1 MIAFDFAQ
9 LRLVGLQ
16 QAIAGAATQL
26 DLSSP
31 LSSSRAQLLRV
42 SAVHRDSI
50 GVHDG
55 ILEHPAQILPRLL
68 HELQA
73 QDDVLT
79 VGDWVAAEHDTH
91 GTLWIR
97 AHLSPVTQIARRGND
112 GRRQV
117 LASNVD
123 TALLVMGLDGDFN
136 PRRLERY
143 LAIVLA
149 AQVTPVVVLSKADV
163 ADDVAGKL
171 AQLKQRLPQHV
182 PLFAVDTRH
191 AYDVAILEP
200 WLGAGQTLVL
210 LGSSG
215 AGKSSL
221 TNTLCIAGQ
230 ATNGVRHGDG
240 RGRHTTTA
248 RSLHLCADGAC
259 IIDTPGLRSWQA
271 DVDAQTLAAT
281 FDDIAALAST
291 CQFRDCQ
298 HASEPGCAVRGAV
311 DADRLRNYHKLLRDA
326 RRGEATPLERIAARA
341 KWKTILK
348 AGVERGKD
356 KRR

>member
-9 LRLVGLQ
+9 LRLIGLQ
-16 QAIAGAATQL
+16 QAIASAATQL
-26 DLSSP
+26 ELSSP
-31 LSSSRAQLLRV
+31 TAQLLRV
-42 SAVHRDSI
+42 CAVHRDSI

-55 ILEHPAQILPRLL
+55 ILEQPAQILPRLL
-68 HELQA
+68 HQLQV
-73 QDDVLT
+73 QDHILT
-79 VGDWVAAEHDTH
+79 VGDWVAAEPDAHA
-91 GTLWIR
+91 TLWIT

-112 GRRQV
+112 GRRQL

-123 TALLVMGLDGDFN
+123 TALLVMGLDEDFN

-143 LAIVLA
+143 LSIVLA
-149 AQVTPVVVLSKADV
+149 AQVSPVVVLSKADV
-163 ADDVAGKL
+163 ADDVPGKL
-171 AQLKQRLPQHV
+171 AQLRQRLPPHV
-182 PLFAVDTRH
+182 PLFAIDTRH
-191 AYDVAILEP
+191 AYDVAILAP

-221 TNTLCIAGQ
+221 TNTLCATEQ

-248 RSLHLCADGAC
+248 RSLHLCASGAC
-259 IIDTPGLRSWQA
+259 IIDTPGLRSWRA
-271 DVDAQTLAAT
+271 DADADTLAAT
-281 FDDIAALAST
+281 FDDIAALAAT
-291 CQFRDCQ
+291 CQFRDCR

-326 RRGEATPLERIAARA
+326 RRIEETPLERIAARA
-341 KWKTILK
+341 RWKTVLK
-348 AGVERGKD
+348 AGLERGKD

>member
-1 MIAFDFAQ
+1 MIACDFAQ
-9 LRLVGLQ
+9 LRSIGLQ
-16 QAIAGAATQL
+16 QAIASAASQL

-31 LSSSRAQLLRV
+31 TAQLLRV

-50 GVHDG
+50 IVHDG
-55 ILEHPAQILPRLL
+55 SQEHPAHIVPRLL
-68 HELQA
+68 HALLA
-73 QDDVLT
+73 QETILT
-79 VGDWVAAEHDTH
+79 VGDWIAAEPDAH
-91 GTLWIR
+91 GALWIT

-149 AQVTPVVVLSKADV
+149 AQVSPVVVLSKADV
-163 ADDVAGKL
+163 ADDVPGKL
-171 AQLKQRLPQHV
+171 AQLRQRLPSHV
-182 PLFAVDTRH
+182 PLFAIDTRH

-221 TNTLCIAGQ
+221 TNTLCAAGQ

-248 RSLHLCADGAC
+248 RSLHLCAGGAC

-271 DVDAQTLAAT
+271 DADADTLAAT
-281 FDDIAALAST
+281 FDDIAQLAAT
-291 CQFRDCQ
+291 CQFRDCR
-298 HASEPGCAVRGAV
+298 HASEPGCQVRGAV

-326 RRGEATPLERIAARA
+326 RRGEETPLERIAARA

-348 AGVERGKD
+348 AGQERSRQ
-356 KRR
+356 KRNE

>member
-9 LRLVGLQ
+9 LRLIGLQ
-16 QAIAGAATQL
+16 QAIASAATQL
-26 DLSSP
+26 ELSSP
-31 LSSSRAQLLRV
+31 ATQLLRV
-42 SAVHRDSI
+42 CAVHRDSI

-55 ILEHPAQILPRLL
+55 IREHPAYIVPRLL
-68 HELQA
+68 HQLQA
-73 QDDVLT
+73 QDNILT
-79 VGDWVAAEHDTH
+79 VGDWVAAEPDAHA
-91 GTLWIR
+91 TLWIT

-112 GRRQV
+112 GRRQL

-123 TALLVMGLDGDFN
+123 TALLVMGLDEDFN

-163 ADDVAGKL
+163 ADDVPGKL
-171 AQLKQRLPQHV
+171 AQLRQRLPPHV
-182 PLFAVDTRH
+182 PLFAIDTRH

-200 WLGAGQTLVL
+200 WLNAGQTLVL

-221 TNTLCIAGQ
+221 TNTLCAADQ
-230 ATNGVRHGDG
+230 TTNGVRHGDG

-248 RSLHLCADGAC
+248 RSLHLCASGAC
-259 IIDTPGLRSWQA
+259 IIDTPGLRSWRA
-271 DVDAQTLAAT
+271 DADADTLAAT
-281 FDDIAALAST
+281 FDDIAALAAT
-291 CQFRDCQ
+291 CQFRDCR

-326 RRGEATPLERIAARA
+326 RRIEETPLERIAARA
-341 KWKTILK
+341 RWKTVLK
-348 AGVERGKD
+348 AGLERGKD

>member
-9 LRLVGLQ
+9 LRLIGLQ
-16 QAIAGAATQL
+16 QAIASAATQL
-26 DLSSP
+26 ELSSP
-31 LSSSRAQLLRV
+31 ATQLLRV
-42 SAVHRDSI
+42 CAVHRDSI

-55 ILEHPAQILPRLL
+55 ILEQPAQILPRLL
-68 HELQA
+68 HQLQA
-73 QDDVLT
+73 QDNILT
-79 VGDWVAAEHDTH
+79 VGDWVAAEPDAH
-91 GTLWIR
+91 GALWIT

-112 GRRQV
+112 GRRQL

-123 TALLVMGLDGDFN
+123 TALLVMGLDEDFN

-149 AQVTPVVVLSKADV
+149 AQVAPVVVLSKADV
-163 ADDVAGKL
+163 ADDVPGKL
-171 AQLKQRLPQHV
+171 AQLKQRLPPHV
-182 PLFAVDTRH
+182 PLFAIDTRH

-200 WLGAGQTLVL
+200 WLNAGQTLVL

-221 TNTLCIAGQ
+221 TNTLCATEQ

-248 RSLHLCADGAC
+248 RSLHLCASGAC
-259 IIDTPGLRSWQA
+259 IIDTPGLRSWRA
-271 DVDAQTLAAT
+271 DAEADTLAAT
-281 FDDIAALAST
+281 FDDIAALAAT
-291 CQFRDCQ
+291 CQFRDCR

-326 RRGEATPLERIAARA
+326 RRIEETPLERIAARA
-341 KWKTILK
+341 RWKTVLK
-348 AGVERGKD
+348 AGLERGKD

>member
-9 LRLVGLQ
+9 LRLIGLQ
-16 QAIAGAATQL
+16 QAIASAATQL
-26 DLSSP
+26 DISSP
-31 LSSSRAQLLRV
+31 AAQLMRV
-42 SAVHRDSI
+42 CAVHRDSI
-50 GVHDG
+50 IVHDG
-55 ILEHPAQILPRLL
+55 ILEQPAQILPRLL
-68 HELQA
+68 HELQTL
-73 QDDVLT
+73 DTILT
-79 VGDWVAAEHDTH
+79 VGDWVAAEADGH
-91 GTLWIR
+91 GTLWIT
-97 AHLSPVTQIARRGND
+97 AHLSPATQIARRGND
-112 GRRQV
+112 GRRQL

-123 TALLVMGLDGDFN
+123 TALLVMGLDEDFN

-143 LAIVLA
+143 LSIVLA
-149 AQVTPVVVLSKADV
+149 AQVAPVVVLSKADV
-163 ADDVAGKL
+163 ADDVPGKL
-171 AQLKQRLPQHV
+171 AQLRQRLPPHV
-182 PLFAVDTRH
+182 PLFAIDTRH

-221 TNTLCIAGQ
+221 TNTLCAVEQ

-248 RSLHLCADGAC
+248 RSLHLCASGAC
-259 IIDTPGLRSWQA
+259 IIDTPGLRSWRADA
-271 DVDAQTLAAT
+271 DVETLAAT
-281 FDDIAALAST
+281 FDDIAALAAA
-291 CQFRDCQ
+291 CQFRDCR

-311 DADRLRNYHKLLRDA
+311 DVDRLRNYHKLLRDA
-326 RRGEATPLERIAARA
+326 RRIDETPLERIAARA

-348 AGVERGKD
+348 AGLERGKD

>member
-9 LRLVGLQ
+9 LRLIGLQ
-16 QAIAGAATQL
+16 QAIASAATQL
-26 DLSSP
+26 DISSP
-31 LSSSRAQLLRV
+31 AAQLMRV
-42 SAVHRDSI
+42 CAVHRDSI
-50 GVHDG
+50 IVHDG
-55 ILEHPAQILPRLL
+55 LLEHPAQVLPRLL

-73 QDDVLT
+73 QETILA
-79 VGDWVAAEHDTH
+79 VGDWVAAAHDGR
-91 GTLWIR
+91 GTLWIT
-97 AHLSPVTQIARRGND
+97 AHLSPVTQITRRGND
-112 GRRQV
+112 GRRQL

-123 TALLVMGLDGDFN
+123 TALLVMGLDEDFN

-149 AQVTPVVVLSKADV
+149 AQVAPVVVLSKADV
-163 ADDVAGKL
+163 ADDVPGKL
-171 AQLKQRLPQHV
+171 AQLRQRLPPHV
-182 PLFAVDTRH
+182 PLFAIDTRH

-200 WLGAGQTLVL
+200 WLSAGQTLVL

-221 TNTLCIAGQ
+221 TNTLCAVEQ

-248 RSLHLCADGAC
+248 RSLHLCASGAC
-259 IIDTPGLRSWQA
+259 IIDTPGLRSWRA
-271 DVDAQTLAAT
+271 DADAQTLAAT
-281 FDDIAALAST
+281 FDDIAALAAA
-291 CQFRDCQ
+291 CQFRDCR

-311 DADRLRNYHKLLRDA
+311 DGDRLRNYHKLLRDA
-326 RRGEATPLERIAARA
+326 RRSEETPLERIAARA

-348 AGVERGKD
+348 AGLERGKD

>member
-9 LRLVGLQ
+9 LRLIGLQ

-26 DLSSP
+26 DVSSP
-31 LSSSRAQLLRV
+31 AAQLMRV

-50 GVHDG
+50 LVHDG
-55 ILEHPAQILPRLL
+55 ILEHPAQLLPCLL
-68 HELQA
+68 HELLTQNTL
-73 QDDVLT
+73 LT
-79 VGDWVAAEHDTH
+79 VGDWIAVEHDLH

-123 TALLVMGLDGDFN
+123 TALLVMGLDEDFN

-149 AQVTPVVVLSKADV
+149 AQVSPVVVLSKADA
-163 ADDVAGKL
+163 ADDVGGKL
-171 AQLKQRLPQHV
+171 AQLKHRLPQHV

-200 WLGAGQTLVL
+200 WLAAGQTLVL

-221 TNTLCIAGQ
+221 TNTLCAANQ

-248 RSLHLCADGAC
+248 RSLHLCAGGAC

-271 DVDAQTLAAT
+271 DADADTLAAT
-281 FDDIAALAST
+281 FDDIAELAST

-311 DADRLRNYHKLLRDA
+311 DGDRLRNYHKLLRDA
-326 RRGEATPLERIAARA
+326 RRIDETPLERIAARA

-348 AGVERGKD
+348 AGLERGKD

>member
-9 LRLVGLQ
+9 LRLIGLQ

-26 DLSSP
+26 DVSSP
-31 LSSSRAQLLRV
+31 AAQLMRV

-50 GVHDG
+50 LVHDG
-55 ILEHPAQILPRLL
+55 ILEHPAQLLPCLL
-68 HELQA
+68 HELLTQNTM
-73 QDDVLT
+73 LT
-79 VGDWVAAEHDTH
+79 VGDWIAVEHDLH

-123 TALLVMGLDGDFN
+123 TALLVMGLDEDFN

-149 AQVTPVVVLSKADV
+149 AQVSPVVVLSKADV
-163 ADDVAGKL
+163 ADDVGGKL
-171 AQLKQRLPQHV
+171 ARLKQRLPQHM
-182 PLFAVDTRH
+182 PLVAVDTRH

-221 TNTLCIAGQ
+221 TNTLCAANQ

-248 RSLHLCADGAC
+248 RSLHLCAGGAC

-271 DVDAQTLAAT
+271 DADADTLAAT
-281 FDDIAALAST
+281 FDDIAKLAST

-311 DADRLRNYHKLLRDA
+311 DGDRLRNYHKLLRDA
-326 RRGEATPLERIAARA
+326 RRIDETPLERIAARA

-348 AGVERGKD
+348 AGLERGKD

>member
-1 MIAFDFAQ
+1 MITFDFAQ
-9 LRLVGLQ
+9 LRLIGLQ

-26 DLSSP
+26 DVSSP
-31 LSSSRAQLLRV
+31 AAQLLRV

-50 GVHDG
+50 VVHDG
-55 ILEHPAQILPRLL
+55 SQEHPAQILPRLL
-68 HELQA
+68 HALLA
-73 QDDVLT
+73 QDSVLA
-79 VGDWVAAEHDTH
+79 VGDWAAAEPDAH
-91 GTLWIR
+91 GTLWIT

-149 AQVTPVVVLSKADV
+149 AQVSPVVVLSKADV

-171 AQLKQRLPQHV
+171 AQLRQRLPPHV
-182 PLFAVDTRH
+182 PLFAIDTRH

-221 TNTLCIAGQ
+221 TNTLSAAQQ
-230 ATNGVRHGDG
+230 ATNGVRHGDA

-248 RSLHLCADGAC
+248 RSLHLCAGGAC
-259 IIDTPGLRSWQA
+259 IIDTPGLRSWRA
-271 DVDAQTLAAT
+271 DADAETLAAT
-281 FDDIAALAST
+281 FDDIAALAAT

-298 HASEPGCAVRGAV
+298 HASEPGCRVRGAV
-311 DADRLRNYHKLLRDA
+311 DGDRLRNYHKLLRDA
-326 RRGEATPLERIAARA
+326 RRSEETPLERIAARA

-348 AGVERGKD
+348 AGLERGKD

>member
-9 LRLVGLQ
+9 LRLIGLQ

-26 DLSSP
+26 NLSSP
-31 LSSSRAQLLRV
+31 AAQLMRV

-50 GVHDG
+50 LVHDG
-55 ILEHPAQILPRLL
+55 ILEHPAQIFPRLL
-68 HELQA
+68 HELLE
-73 QDDVLT
+73 QDNVLT
-79 VGDWVAAEHDTH
+79 VGDWIAAGHDHH
-91 GTLWIR
+91 GALWIT

-149 AQVTPVVVLSKADV
+149 AQVSPVVVLSKADV

-171 AQLKQRLPQHV
+171 ALLKQRLPLHV

-221 TNTLCIAGQ
+221 TNTLCAVEQ

-248 RSLHLCADGAC
+248 RSLHRCSSGAC
-259 IIDTPGLRSWQA
+259 IIDTPGLRSWRA
-271 DVDAQTLAAT
+271 DADAETLAAT

-298 HASEPGCAVRGAV
+298 HASEPGCAVRGTV
-311 DADRLRNYHKLLRDA
+311 DGDRLRNYHKLLRDA
-326 RRGEATPLERIAARA
+326 HRGMATPLERISARA
-341 KWKTILK
+341 KWKVRLK
-348 AGVERGKD
+348 AFKQRGKD
-356 KRR
+356 GIV

>member
-1 MIAFDFAQ
+1 MITFDFAQ
-9 LRLVGLQ
+9 LRLIGLQ

-26 DLSSP
+26 DISSP
-31 LSSSRAQLLRV
+31 AAQLLRV

-55 ILEHPAQILPRLL
+55 SQEHPAQILPRLL
-68 HELQA
+68 HALLA
-73 QDDVLT
+73 QDTILT
-79 VGDWVAAEHDTH
+79 VGDWIAAEPDGH
-91 GTLWIR
+91 GTLWIT

-149 AQVTPVVVLSKADV
+149 AQVSPVVVLSKADV
-163 ADDVAGKL
+163 ADDVGGKL
-171 AQLKQRLPQHV
+171 AQLRQRLPPHV
-182 PLFAVDTRH
+182 PLFAIDTRH

-221 TNTLCIAGQ
+221 TNTLCATQQ
-230 ATNGVRHGDG
+230 ATSGVRHGDA

-248 RSLHLCADGAC
+248 RSLHLCAGGAC
-259 IIDTPGLRSWQA
+259 IIDTPGLRSWRA
-271 DVDAQTLAAT
+271 DADAQTLAAT
-281 FDDIAALAST
+281 FDDIAALAAT

-298 HASEPGCAVRGAV
+298 HASEPGCRVRGAV
-311 DADRLRNYHKLLRDA
+311 DGDRLRNYHKLLRDA
-326 RRGEATPLERIAARA
+326 RRSEATPLERISARA

-348 AGVERGKD
+348 AGLERGKD

>member
-9 LRLVGLQ
+9 LRLIGLQ

-26 DLSSP
+26 NVSSTT
-31 LSSSRAQLLRV
+31 AQLMRV

-55 ILEHPAQILPRLL
+55 SLEQPAQILPRLL
-68 HELQA
+68 HALLEHDTILA
-73 QDDVLT
+73 
-79 VGDWVAAEHDTH
+79 VGDWIAAEPDGQ
-91 GTLWIR
+91 GTLWIT

-123 TALLVMGLDGDFN
+123 TALLVMGLDEDFN

-143 LAIVLA
+143 LTIVLA
-149 AQVTPVVVLSKADV
+149 AQVSPVVVLSKADV
-163 ADDVAGKL
+163 ADDVPGKL
-171 AQLKQRLPQHV
+171 AQLRQRLPQHV

-221 TNTLCIAGQ
+221 TNTLCAADQ

-259 IIDTPGLRSWQA
+259 IIDTPGLRSWRA
-271 DVDAQTLAAT
+271 DADAQSLAAT
-281 FDDIAALAST
+281 FDDIAALAAT

-298 HASEPGCAVRGAV
+298 HASEPGCQVRGAV
-311 DADRLRNYHKLLRDA
+311 DGDRLRNYHKLLRDA
-326 RRGEATPLERIAARA
+326 RRSEETPLERIAARA

-348 AGVERGKD
+348 AGLERGKD

>member
-9 LRLVGLQ
+9 LRLIGLQ

-26 DLSSP
+26 DVSSP
-31 LSSSRAQLLRV
+31 AAQLMRV

-50 GVHDG
+50 RVHDG
-55 ILEHPAQILPRLL
+55 ILEHPAQLLPCLL
-68 HELQA
+68 HELLTQNTM
-73 QDDVLT
+73 LT
-79 VGDWVAAEHDTH
+79 VGDWIAVEHDLH

-97 AHLSPVTQIARRGND
+97 AHLSPATQISRRGND

-123 TALLVMGLDGDFN
+123 TALLVMGLDEDFN

-149 AQVTPVVVLSKADV
+149 AQVSPVVVLSKADV
-163 ADDVAGKL
+163 ADDVGGKL
-171 AQLKQRLPQHV
+171 AQLKHRLPQHV

-221 TNTLCIAGQ
+221 TNTLCAANQ

-248 RSLHLCADGAC
+248 RSLHLCAGGAC

-271 DVDAQTLAAT
+271 DADADTLAAT
-281 FDDIAALAST
+281 FDDIAKLAST

-298 HASEPGCAVRGAV
+298 HASEPGCAVRDAV
-311 DADRLRNYHKLLRDA
+311 DGDRLRNYHKLLRDA
-326 RRGEATPLERIAARA
+326 RRIDETPLERIAARA

-348 AGVERGKD
+348 AGLERGKD

>member
-1 MIAFDFAQ
+1 MITFDFAQ
-9 LRLVGLQ
+9 LRLIGLQ
-16 QAIAGAATQL
+16 QAIAGAAIQL
-26 DLSSP
+26 DISSP
-31 LSSSRAQLLRV
+31 ATQLLRV

-55 ILEHPAQILPRLL
+55 SLEQLAQILPRLL
-68 HELQA
+68 HQLQA
-73 QDDVLT
+73 QDTILA
-79 VGDWVAAEHDTH
+79 VGDWVAAEHDPH
-91 GTLWIR
+91 NTLWIT

-123 TALLVMGLDGDFN
+123 TALLVMGLDEDFN

-149 AQVTPVVVLSKADV
+149 AQVSPVVVLSKADL
-163 ADDVAGKL
+163 ADDVPGKL
-171 AQLKQRLPQHV
+171 AQLKQRLPPHV
-182 PLFAVDTRH
+182 PLFAIDTRH

-200 WLGAGQTLVL
+200 WLDAGQTLVL

-221 TNTLCIAGQ
+221 TNTLCTAQQ

-248 RSLHLCADGAC
+248 RSLHLCAGGAC
-259 IIDTPGLRSWQA
+259 IIDTPGLRSWRA
-271 DVDAQTLAAT
+271 DADADTLAAT

-291 CQFRDCQ
+291 CQFRDCR

-326 RRGEATPLERIAARA
+326 RRGEETPLERIAARA

-348 AGVERGKD
+348 AGLERGKD

>member
-1 MIAFDFAQ
+1 MIACDFAQ
-9 LRLVGLQ
+9 LRYIGLQ
-16 QAIAGAATQL
+16 QAIAGAAAQL
-26 DLSSP
+26 DLSS
-31 LSSSRAQLLRV
+31 STAQLMRV

-55 ILEHPAQILPRLL
+55 VQERPAQILPHLL
-68 HELQA
+68 HDLRA
-73 QDDVLT
+73 QDHILT
-79 VGDWVAAEHDTH
+79 VGDWIAAEADAH
-91 GTLWIR
+91 GTLWIT
-97 AHLSPVTQIARRGND
+97 AYLSPVTQIARRGND
-112 GRRQV
+112 GRRQL

-123 TALLVMGLDGDFN
+123 TALLVMGLDEDFN

-163 ADDVAGKL
+163 ASDVAGKL
-171 AQLKQRLPQHV
+171 AQLRQRLPSHV
-182 PLFAVDTRH
+182 PLFAIDTRH

-200 WLGAGQTLVL
+200 WLEAGQTLVL

-221 TNTLCIAGQ
+221 TNTLCVAQQ
-230 ATNGVRHGDG
+230 ATKGVRHGDG

-248 RSLHLCADGAC
+248 RSLHLCASGAC
-259 IIDTPGLRSWQA
+259 IIDTPGLRSWRA
-271 DVDAQTLAAT
+271 DADAQTLAAT
-281 FDDIAALAST
+281 FDDIAALAAA
-291 CQFRDCQ
+291 CQFRDCL

-311 DADRLRNYHKLLRDA
+311 DGDRLRNYHKLLRDA
-326 RRGEATPLERIAARA
+326 RRSEETPLERIAARA

-348 AGVERGKD
+348 AGLERGKD

>member
-1 MIAFDFAQ
+1 MIALDFAQ
-9 LRLVGLQ
+9 LRPIGLQ
-16 QAIAGAATQL
+16 QAIASAATQL
-26 DLSSP
+26 DISSP
-31 LSSSRAQLLRV
+31 AAQLLRV

-55 ILEHPAQILPRLL
+55 SLEQPAQILPRLL
-68 HELQA
+68 HELLEHDTILA
-73 QDDVLT
+73 
-79 VGDWVAAEHDTH
+79 VGDWVAAEPDAH
-91 GTLWIR
+91 GALWIS

-123 TALLVMGLDGDFN
+123 TALLVMGLDADFN

-163 ADDVAGKL
+163 ADDVPGKL
-171 AQLKQRLPQHV
+171 ALLRQRLPSHV
-182 PLFAVDTRH
+182 ALFAVDTRH
-191 AYDVAILEP
+191 AYDVEILTP

-221 TNTLCIAGQ
+221 TNTLCAAQQ
-230 ATNGVRHGDG
+230 ATSGVRHGDG
-240 RGRHTTTA
+240 RGRHTTTS
-248 RSLHLCADGAC
+248 RSLHLCAGGAC
-259 IIDTPGLRSWQA
+259 IIDTPGLRSWRA
-271 DVDAQTLAAT
+271 DADADTLAAT
-281 FDDIAALAST
+281 FDDIADLAAT
-291 CQFRDCQ
+291 CQFRDCR
-298 HASEPGCAVRGAV
+298 HASEPGCAVRGAI

-326 RRGEATPLERIAARA
+326 RRGDETPLERIAARA
-341 KWKTILK
+341 RWKTILK
-348 AGVERGKD
+348 AGQERSKQ
-356 KRR
+356 KRNE

>member
-9 LRLVGLQ
+9 LRLIGLQ
-16 QAIAGAATQL
+16 QAIASAATQL
-26 DLSSP
+26 DISSP
-31 LSSSRAQLLRV
+31 AVQLMRV
-42 SAVHRDSI
+42 CAVHRDSI

-55 ILEHPAQILPRLL
+55 TLEHPAQILPRLL

-73 QDDVLT
+73 QETILA
-79 VGDWVAAEHDTH
+79 VGDWVAAEADGH
-91 GTLWIR
+91 GTLWIT

-112 GRRQV
+112 GRRQL

-123 TALLVMGLDGDFN
+123 TALLVMGLDEDFN

-143 LAIVLA
+143 LSIVLA
-149 AQVTPVVVLSKADV
+149 AQVAPVVVLSKADV
-163 ADDVAGKL
+163 ADDVPGKL
-171 AQLKQRLPQHV
+171 AQLRQRLLPHV
-182 PLFAVDTRH
+182 PLFAIDTRH

-221 TNTLCIAGQ
+221 TNTLCAVEQ

-240 RGRHTTTA
+240 RGRHTTTG
-248 RSLHLCADGAC
+248 RSLHLCASGAC
-259 IIDTPGLRSWQA
+259 IIDTPGLRSWRADA
-271 DVDAQTLAAT
+271 DVETLAAT
-281 FDDIAALAST
+281 FDDIAALAAA
-291 CQFRDCQ
+291 CQFRDCR

-311 DADRLRNYHKLLRDA
+311 DGDRLRNYHKLLRDA
-326 RRGEATPLERIAARA
+326 RRSEETPLERIAARA

-348 AGVERGKD
+348 AGLERGKD

>member
-1 MIAFDFAQ
+1 MITFDFAQ
-9 LRLVGLQ
+9 LRLIGLQ
-16 QAIAGAATQL
+16 QAIASAATQL
-26 DLSSP
+26 DISSP
-31 LSSSRAQLLRV
+31 AAQLLRV

-55 ILEHPAQILPRLL
+55 ILEHGAHILPRLL

-73 QDDVLT
+73 QDTILA
-79 VGDWVAAEHDTH
+79 VGDWVAAEHD
-91 GTLWIR
+91 GYGMLWIT
-97 AHLSPVTQIARRGND
+97 AHLSPVTQIGRRGND

-123 TALLVMGLDGDFN
+123 TALLVMGLDEDFN

-149 AQVTPVVVLSKADV
+149 AQVSPVVVLSKADV
-163 ADDVAGKL
+163 ADDVPGKL
-171 AQLKQRLPQHV
+171 AQLKLRLPPHV
-182 PLFAVDTRH
+182 PLFAIDTRH
-191 AYDVAILEP
+191 AYDVAILAP
-200 WLGAGQTLVL
+200 WLDAGQTLVL

-221 TNTLCIAGQ
+221 TNTLAAAQQ
-230 ATNGVRHGDG
+230 ATNGLRHGDG

-248 RSLHLCADGAC
+248 RSLHLCASGAC
-259 IIDTPGLRSWQA
+259 IIDTPGLRSWRA
-271 DVDAQTLAAT
+271 DADAETLATT
-281 FDDIAALAST
+281 FDDIAALAAT

-311 DADRLRNYHKLLRDA
+311 DGDRLRNYHKLLRDA
-326 RRGEATPLERIAARA
+326 RRSEETPLERIAARA

-348 AGVERGKD
+348 AGLERGKD

>member
-9 LRLVGLQ
+9 LRLIGLQ

-26 DLSSP
+26 DISSP
-31 LSSSRAQLLRV
+31 AAQLLRV

-50 GVHDG
+50 IVHDG
-55 ILEHPAQILPRLL
+55 CLEQPAHVLPRLL
-68 HELQA
+68 HALLA
-73 QDDVLT
+73 QDTILT
-79 VGDWVAAEHDTH
+79 VGDWIAAEPDGH
-91 GTLWIR
+91 GTLWVT

-149 AQVTPVVVLSKADV
+149 AQVSPVVVLSKADV
-163 ADDVAGKL
+163 ADDVGGKL
-171 AQLKQRLPQHV
+171 AQLRQRLPPHV
-182 PLFAVDTRH
+182 PLFAIDTRH

-221 TNTLCIAGQ
+221 TNTLCATQQ
-230 ATNGVRHGDG
+230 ATSGVRHGDA

-248 RSLHLCADGAC
+248 RSLHLCAGGAC
-259 IIDTPGLRSWQA
+259 IIDTPGLRSWRA
-271 DVDAQTLAAT
+271 DADAQTLAAT
-281 FDDIAALAST
+281 FDDIAALAAT

-298 HASEPGCAVRGAV
+298 HASEPGCRVRGAV
-311 DADRLRNYHKLLRDA
+311 DGDRLRNYHKLLRDA
-326 RRGEATPLERIAARA
+326 RRSEATPLERISARA

-348 AGVERGKD
+348 AGLERGKD

>member
-9 LRLVGLQ
+9 LRLIGLQ
-16 QAIAGAATQL
+16 QAIASAAAQL
-26 DLSSP
+26 DVSSP
-31 LSSSRAQLLRV
+31 LSSSSAQLLRV

-55 ILEHPAQILPRLL
+55 GKEHPAQILPRLL

-73 QDDVLT
+73 KDEVLT
-79 VGDWVAAEHDTH
+79 VGDWVAAEHDAH
-91 GTLWIR
+91 GALWIT

-123 TALLVMGLDGDFN
+123 TALLVMGLDEDFN

-171 AQLKQRLPQHV
+171 AQLKQRLPPHV
-182 PLFAVDTRH
+182 PLLAVDTRH

-221 TNTLCIAGQ
+221 TNTLCAVDQ
-230 ATNGVRHGDG
+230 TTNDVRHGDG

-271 DVDAQTLAAT
+271 DADAQTLAAT
-281 FDDIAALAST
+281 FYDIVALAAT

-298 HASEPGCAVRGAV
+298 HASEPGCAVRGAI

-326 RRGEATPLERIAARA
+326 LRGETTPLERSAARA
-341 KWKTILK
+341 KWKVTMK
-348 AGVERGKD
+348 AFRQRD
-356 KRR
+356 KKGIA

>member
-9 LRLVGLQ
+9 LRLIGLQ

-26 DLSSP
+26 NTMSP
-31 LSSSRAQLLRV
+31 TAQLMRV
-42 SAVHRDSI
+42 SAIHRDSI
-50 GVHDG
+50 LVHDG
-55 ILEHPAQILPRLL
+55 ILEHTAHILPRLL
-68 HELQA
+68 HELLA
-73 QDDVLT
+73 RDNILT
-79 VGDWVAAEHDTH
+79 VGDWVAAEHDPH
-91 GTLWIR
+91 DRLWIS
-97 AHLSPVTQIARRGND
+97 ASLSPLTQIARRDNS
-112 GRRQV
+112 GRRQL

-123 TALLVMGLDGDFN
+123 TALLVMGLDRDFN

-149 AQVTPVVVLSKADV
+149 SQVSPVVVLSKADV
-163 ADDVAGKL
+163 ADDVGGKL
-171 AQLKQRLPQHV
+171 ALLKQRLPQHV

-200 WLGAGQTLVL
+200 WLGSGQTLVL

-221 TNTLCIAGQ
+221 TNTLCAADQ
-230 ATNGVRHGDG
+230 TTNGVRHGDG

-248 RSLHLCADGAC
+248 RSLHLCSSGAC

-271 DVDAQTLAAT
+271 DADAQTLAAT
-281 FDDIAALAST
+281 FDDIAQLETS
-291 CQFRDCQ
+291 CQFRDCR

-311 DADRLRNYHKLLRDA
+311 DSDRLRNYHKLLRDA
-326 RRGEATPLERIAARA
+326 RRSEETPLERIATRA

-348 AGVERGKD
+348 AGLKREKD
-356 KRR
+356 KCR

>member
-9 LRLVGLQ
+9 LRLIGLQ

-26 DLSSP
+26 DTLSP
-31 LSSSRAQLLRV
+31 AAQLMRV

-50 GVHDG
+50 LVHDG
-55 ILEHPAQILPRLL
+55 ILEHQAQILPRLL
-68 HELQA
+68 HELLA
-73 QDDVLT
+73 LDNILT
-79 VGDWVAAEHDTH
+79 VGDWIAAEHDLH

-97 AHLSPVTQIARRGND
+97 AHLSPATQIARRGND

-123 TALLVMGLDGDFN
+123 TALLVMGLDADFN

-149 AQVTPVVVLSKADV
+149 SQVSPVVVLSKADV
-163 ADDVAGKL
+163 ADDVGGKL

-221 TNTLCIAGQ
+221 TNTLCAADQ
-230 ATNGVRHGDG
+230 PTNGVRHGDG

-248 RSLHLCADGAC
+248 RSLHLCSSGAC
-259 IIDTPGLRSWQA
+259 IIDTPGLRSWRA
-271 DVDAQTLAAT
+271 DADADTLAAT

-291 CQFRDCQ
+291 CQFRDCR
-298 HASEPGCAVRGAV
+298 HTSEPGCQVRGAI

-326 RRGEATPLERIAARA
+326 QRIEETPLERIAARA

-348 AGVERGKD
+348 AGLERGKD

>member
-9 LRLVGLQ
+9 LRLIGLQ

-26 DLSSP
+26 DVSSP
-31 LSSSRAQLLRV
+31 AAQLMRV
-42 SAVHRDSI
+42 STVHRDSI
-50 GVHDG
+50 LVHDG
-55 ILEHPAQILPRLL
+55 IQEHPAQLLPCLL
-68 HELQA
+68 HELLTQNTM
-73 QDDVLT
+73 LT
-79 VGDWVAAEHDTH
+79 VGDWIAVEHDLH

-97 AHLSPVTQIARRGND
+97 AHLSPATQIARRGND

-123 TALLVMGLDGDFN
+123 TALLVMGLDEDFN

-149 AQVTPVVVLSKADV
+149 AQVSPVVVLSKADV
-163 ADDVAGKL
+163 ADDVGGKL
-171 AQLKQRLPQHV
+171 AQLKHRLPQHV

-221 TNTLCIAGQ
+221 TNTLCAANQ

-248 RSLHLCADGAC
+248 RSLHLCAGGAC

-271 DVDAQTLAAT
+271 DADADTLAAT

-298 HASEPGCAVRGAV
+298 HASEPGCAVRDAV
-311 DADRLRNYHKLLRDA
+311 DGDRLRNYHKLLRDA
-326 RRGEATPLERIAARA
+326 RRIDETPLERIAARA

-348 AGVERGKD
+348 AGLERGKD

>member
-9 LRLVGLQ
+9 LRPIGLQ
-16 QAIAGAATQL
+16 QTTASAAAQL
-26 DLSSP
+26 DFPCST
-31 LSSSRAQLLRV
+31 AQLMRV

-50 GVHDG
+50 VVHDG
-55 ILEHPAQILPRLL
+55 SQEHLAHILPRLL

-73 QDDVLT
+73 QDTVLA
-79 VGDWVAAEHDTH
+79 VGDWVATEADAH
-91 GTLWIR
+91 GALWIT
-97 AHLSPVTQIARRGND
+97 AHLSPFTQIARRGND

-117 LASNVD
+117 LANNVD
-123 TALLVMGLDGDFN
+123 TALLVMGLDADFN

-143 LAIVLA
+143 LAIVQA
-149 AQVTPVVVLSKADV
+149 SRVSPVVVLSKADV

-171 AQLKQRLPQHV
+171 SLLKQRLPSHV

-191 AYDVAILEP
+191 AYDVAILDP
-200 WLGAGQTLVL
+200 WLDAGQTLVL

-221 TNTLCIAGQ
+221 TNTLCAAGQ
-230 ATNGVRHGDG
+230 STQGVRHGDG

-248 RSLHLCADGAC
+248 RSLHLCAGGAC

-271 DVDAQTLAAT
+271 DAGAETVAAT
-281 FDDIAALAST
+281 FDDIAALAAT
-291 CQFRDCQ
+291 CQFRDCR

-326 RRGEATPLERIAARA
+326 RRSEATPLERISARA
-341 KWKTILK
+341 RWKTILK
-348 AGVERGKD
+348 AGQERSRQ
-356 KRR
+356 KRQE

>member
-9 LRLVGLQ
+9 LRLIGLQ
-16 QAIAGAATQL
+16 QAIASAATQL
-26 DLSSP
+26 DISSP
-31 LSSSRAQLLRV
+31 AAQLMRV
-42 SAVHRDSI
+42 CAVHRDSI

-55 ILEHPAQILPRLL
+55 ILEQPAQVLPRLL

-73 QDDVLT
+73 QETILV
-79 VGDWVAAEHDTH
+79 VGDWVAAEADGH
-91 GTLWIR
+91 GTLWIT

-112 GRRQV
+112 GRRQL

-123 TALLVMGLDGDFN
+123 TALLVMGLDEDFN

-163 ADDVAGKL
+163 ADDVPGKL
-171 AQLKQRLPQHV
+171 TQLRQRLPPHV
-182 PLFAVDTRH
+182 PLFAIDTRH

-221 TNTLCIAGQ
+221 TNTLCAVEQ

-248 RSLHLCADGAC
+248 RSLHLCTSGAC
-259 IIDTPGLRSWQA
+259 IIDTPGLRSWRA
-271 DVDAQTLAAT
+271 DADAQTLAAT
-281 FDDIAALAST
+281 FDDIAALAAT
-291 CQFRDCQ
+291 CQFRDCR

-311 DADRLRNYHKLLRDA
+311 DGDRLRNYHKLLRDA
-326 RRGEATPLERIAARA
+326 RRSEETPLERIAARA
-341 KWKTILK
+341 KWKTVLK
-348 AGVERGKD
+348 AGLERGKD

>member
-9 LRLVGLQ
+9 LRLIGLQ

-26 DLSSP
+26 DVSSP
-31 LSSSRAQLLRV
+31 TAQLMRV

-50 GVHDG
+50 LVHDG
-55 ILEHPAQILPRLL
+55 ILEHPARILPRLL
-68 HELQA
+68 HALLE
-73 QDDVLT
+73 QDSILA
-79 VGDWVAAEHDTH
+79 VGDWIAVEHDLH
-91 GTLWIR
+91 GTLWIT
-97 AHLSPVTQIARRGND
+97 AHLPPVTQIARRGND

-123 TALLVMGLDGDFN
+123 TALLVMGLDEDFN

-149 AQVTPVVVLSKADV
+149 AQVSPVVVLSKADV
-163 ADDVAGKL
+163 ADDVGGKL
-171 AQLKQRLPQHV
+171 AQLKHRLPQHV
-182 PLFAVDTRH
+182 PLFAIDTRH

-200 WLGAGQTLVL
+200 WLDAGQTLVL

-221 TNTLCIAGQ
+221 TNTLCAARQ

-248 RSLHLCADGAC
+248 RSLHLCASGAC
-259 IIDTPGLRSWQA
+259 IIDTPGLRSWRA
-271 DVDAQTLAAT
+271 DADADTLAAT
-281 FDDIAALAST
+281 FDDIVALAST
-291 CQFRDCQ
+291 CQFRDCR

-326 RRGEATPLERIAARA
+326 RRSEETPLERIAARA
-341 KWKTILK
+341 TWKTILK
-348 AGVERGKD
+348 AGLERGKD

>member
-9 LRLVGLQ
+9 LRLIGLQ
-16 QAIAGAATQL
+16 QAIASAATQL
-26 DLSSP
+26 DISSP
-31 LSSSRAQLLRV
+31 AAQLLRV

-50 GVHDG
+50 IVHDG
-55 ILEHPAQILPRLL
+55 ILEQPAHVLPHLL
-68 HELQA
+68 HALQA
-73 QDDVLT
+73 QDTILT
-79 VGDWVAAEHDTH
+79 VGDWIAAEPDLH
-91 GTLWIR
+91 GTLWIT

-143 LAIVLA
+143 LTIVLA

-163 ADDVAGKL
+163 ADDVPGKL
-171 AQLKQRLPQHV
+171 AQLRQRLPPHV

-200 WLGAGQTLVL
+200 WLNAGQTLVL

-221 TNTLCIAGQ
+221 TNTLSAADQ

-248 RSLHLCADGAC
+248 RSLHLCASGAC
-259 IIDTPGLRSWQA
+259 IIDTPGLRSWRADA
-271 DVDAQTLAAT
+271 DVETLAAT
-281 FDDIAALAST
+281 FDDIAALAAA
-291 CQFRDCQ
+291 CQFRDCR

-311 DADRLRNYHKLLRDA
+311 DVDRLRNYHKLLRDA
-326 RRGEATPLERIAARA
+326 RRIDETPLERIAARA

-348 AGVERGKD
+348 AGLERGKD

>member
-9 LRLVGLQ
+9 LRLIGLQ
-16 QAIAGAATQL
+16 QAIASAATQL
-26 DLSSP
+26 DISSP
-31 LSSSRAQLLRV
+31 AAQLMRV
-42 SAVHRDSI
+42 CAVHRDSI
-50 GVHDG
+50 IVHDG
-55 ILEHPAQILPRLL
+55 TLEHPAQILPRLL

-73 QDDVLT
+73 QETILA
-79 VGDWVAAEHDTH
+79 VGDWVAAEADGH
-91 GTLWIR
+91 GTLWIT

-112 GRRQV
+112 GRRQL

-123 TALLVMGLDGDFN
+123 TALLVMGLDEDFN

-143 LAIVLA
+143 LSIVLA
-149 AQVTPVVVLSKADV
+149 AQVAPVVVLSKADV
-163 ADDVAGKL
+163 ADDVPGKL
-171 AQLKQRLPQHV
+171 AQLRQRLPPHV
-182 PLFAVDTRH
+182 PLFAIDTRH

-221 TNTLCIAGQ
+221 TNTLCAVEQ

-248 RSLHLCADGAC
+248 RSLHLCTSGAC
-259 IIDTPGLRSWQA
+259 IIDTPGLRSWRADA
-271 DVDAQTLAAT
+271 DVQTLAAT
-281 FDDIAALAST
+281 FDDIAALAAA
-291 CQFRDCQ
+291 CQFRDCR

-311 DADRLRNYHKLLRDA
+311 DGDRLRNYHKLLRDA
-326 RRGEATPLERIAARA
+326 RRSEETPLERIAARA

-348 AGVERGKD
+348 AGLERGKD

>member
-1 MIAFDFAQ
+1 MITFDFAQ
-9 LRLVGLQ
+9 LRLIGLQ

-26 DLSSP
+26 DISSP
-31 LSSSRAQLLRV
+31 AAQLLRI

-50 GVHDG
+50 VVHDG
-55 ILEHPAQILPRLL
+55 SQEHPAQILPRLL
-68 HELQA
+68 HALLA
-73 QDDVLT
+73 QDTVLA
-79 VGDWVAAEHDTH
+79 VGDWVAVEPDAH

-97 AHLSPVTQIARRGND
+97 EYLSPITQIARRGNN

-149 AQVTPVVVLSKADV
+149 AQVSPVVVLSKADV

-171 AQLKQRLPQHV
+171 AQLRQRLPPHV
-182 PLFAVDTRH
+182 PLFAIDTRH
-191 AYDVAILEP
+191 VYDVAILEP

-221 TNTLCIAGQ
+221 TNTLCATQQ
-230 ATNGVRHGDG
+230 ATSGVRHGDA

-248 RSLHLCADGAC
+248 RSLHLCAGGAC
-259 IIDTPGLRSWQA
+259 IIDTPGLRSWRA
-271 DVDAQTLAAT
+271 DADADTLAAT
-281 FDDIAALAST
+281 FDDIAALAAT

-298 HASEPGCAVRGAV
+298 HASEPGCRVRDAV
-311 DADRLRNYHKLLRDA
+311 DGDRLRNYHKLLRDA
-326 RRGEATPLERIAARA
+326 RRSEETPLERIAARA

-348 AGVERGKD
+348 AGLERGKD